1 MTTISVSQALAE
13 RAVHQHKAVQKPD
26 ELAALLELF
35 AEESFTP
42 SRVLEVGADR
52 GGSTWLWSKL
62 ATSDA
67 TIATVDIGG
76 GRWSSGSVNP
86 DLRSLVDRHQTLHMI
101 VGDSHAILT
110 QKRVRRIYPSRCV
123 DLLFVDGDHSF
134 DGVAKD
140 YWTYSKFVRPGGFI
154 VLHDIAPQ
162 PSDPSVQVGGFWQRI
177 RTRGEAWE
185 ILLPPES
192 WGGLGVLRVGQR

>member
-1 MTTISVSQALAE
+1 MSTITFNSALAE
-13 RAVHQHKAVQKPD
+13 RAVYQHKAVQKPD
-26 ELAALLELF
+26 ELAALLDLF

-42 SRVLEVGADR
+42 SRVLEVGSDR
-52 GGSTWLWSKL
+52 GGTTWLWSKL

-67 TIATVDIGG
+67 TIATIDIGG

-86 DLRSLVDRHQTLHMI
+86 DLRRLIGERQTLHTI
-101 VGDSHAILT
+101 IGDSHALLT

-154 VLHDIAPQ
+154 VLHDIAPEPVDQ
-162 PSDPSVQVGGFWQRI
+162 SVQVADFWQRI
-177 RTRGEAWE
+177 RARGESWE

-192 WGGLGVLRVGQR
+192 WGGLGVLRVGKR